1 MQTGTALFFG
11 LTLIALAI
19 LYNTTKKATRL
30 LSSISSKKLRALA
43 PPLRALR
50 VKKIA

>member
-1 MQTGTALFFG
+1 
-11 LTLIALAI
+11 
-19 LYNTTKKATRL
+19 L
-30 LSSISSKKLRALA
+30 LPPQWLGNLQIPASSEKLWAVA